1 MHSIIETAKLVP
13 WKNVQGYEITFVI
26 LTDRQGLI
34 QKEPLLFYNI
44 TSASPFS
51 MHSYL
56 QYQLNSSQRGQT
68 TQSSLITNEIYDI

>member
-56 QYQLNSSQRGQT
+56 Q
-68 TQSSLITNEIYDI
+68 